1 MGNLRKAFATSLH
14 CFNMT
19 PSEMKKAASFMG
31 HSLDVHDNY
40 YKLPDNTYDATKI
53 VMMLLAAEEGQLP
66 TERGDQAKKLTE
78 FQQEFLQRQLE
89 DESED
94 EEVVTQKRQRTIF
107 PKEMVEE
114 ISVYF
119 DRFIYGSRPQKPTQD
134 DIIPFLDV
142 LKEKG
147 IQFSGSWIKIKEKVW
162 SMARYAQK
170 KASQSTKQK
179 EKSKKC
185 SKA

>member
-1 MGNLRKAFATSLH
+1 
-14 CFNMT
+14 
-19 PSEMKKAASFMG
+19 
-31 HSLDVHDNY
+31 
-40 YKLPDNTYDATKI
+40 
-53 VMMLLAAEEGQLP
+53 MMLLAAEEGKLP

-78 FQQEFLQRQLE
+78 FQREFLQRQHEDDEEDIPNLD

-94 EEVVTQKRQRTIF
+94 EEVETPKRQRTIF
-107 PKEMVEE
+107 PKELVEE

-119 DRFIYGSRPQKPTQD
+119 DRFISGPKPKKPTQD
-134 DIIPFLDV
+134 DVIPFLDI

-170 KASQSTKQK
+170 KASQSTKKK

-185 SKA
+185 SKAKK

>member
-1 MGNLRKAFATSLH
+1 
-14 CFNMT
+14 
-19 PSEMKKAASFMG
+19 
-31 HSLDVHDNY
+31 
-40 YKLPDNTYDATKI
+40 
-53 VMMLLAAEEGQLP
+53 MMLLAAEEGQLP

-78 FQQEFLQRQLE
+78 FQQEFLQRQHEDDEEDIPNLE
-89 DESED
+89 DKSED
-94 EEVVTQKRQRTIF
+94 EEDEVVTQKRQRTIF

-185 SKA
+185 SKAKK

>member
-40 YKLPDNTYDATKI
+40 YKLPDNTYDVTKI
-53 VMMLLAAEEGQLP
+53 AMMLLAAEEGQLP

-78 FQQEFLQRQLE
+78 FQKEFLQRKHE
-89 DESED
+89 DDEEDIHNIEDDSED

-170 KASQSTKQK
+170 KASQS
-179 EKSKKC
+179 
-185 SKA
+185 